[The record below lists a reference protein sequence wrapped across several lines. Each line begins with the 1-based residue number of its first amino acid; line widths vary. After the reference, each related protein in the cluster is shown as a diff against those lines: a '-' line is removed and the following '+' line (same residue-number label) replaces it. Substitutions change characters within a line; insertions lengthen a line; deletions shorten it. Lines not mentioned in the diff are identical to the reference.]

1 MQQTKRGSDPWGGDT
16 LTARRRWLAVVG
28 ASLATA
34 TVWSQTTRRPRRVG
48 LTFSSDPEMSRPYL
62 DAFVRGMHEQG
73 MNLERDYVVEVR
85 HALGRADRFPIM
97 IAELLSADV
106 DVLVVGANSAAWAA
120 KSATLKVP
128 IVMATSQGPETTG
141 LVESLSRPG
150 GNITGL
156 ATLSASLT
164 AKRLQLLRE
173 LLPGASRI
181 VYLTN
186 PKVPGYALTVR
197 EVEDAARL
205 LALRPTV
212 AEASNVEEIE
222 RALTT
227 VAARRPDALLV
238 SSALVF
244 WPHRKRI
251 VDVCAQHRIPTSFSG
266 SEAVIDGGLISYAPS
281 LKDSY
286 TRSAAFVAR
295 IFRGANPA
303 ELPIE
308 QPTRYELF
316 INKKTA
322 DALGITIPHSLL
334 LSADVVIE

>member
-1 MQQTKRGSDPWGGDT
+1 MSGRA
-16 LTARRRWLAVVG
+16 TARRRWLVAVGVG
-28 ASLATA
+28 FAAA
-34 TVWSQTTRRPRRVG
+34 KGWSQTTRRLRRVG
-48 LTFSSDPEMSRPYL
+48 LTFSSDPEMSKPYL
-62 DAFVRGMHEQG
+62 DAFVRGMDEHG
-73 MNLERDYVVEVR
+73 LRMDFDYMVEVR
-85 HALGRADRFPIM
+85 HALGRADRYPAM
-97 IAELLSADV
+97 IGELLATDV

-120 KSATLKVP
+120 KSATSTIP
-128 IVMATSQGPETTG
+128 IVMATSQGPDTTG

-156 ATLSASLT
+156 STLSASLT

-173 LLPGASRI
+173 LLPSASRI

-186 PKVPGYALTVR
+186 PKVPGYAVVVR
-197 EVEDAARL
+197 AVEDAARS
-205 LALRPTV
+205 LAVQTTV
-212 AEASNVEEIE
+212 VEASNADEID
-222 RALTT
+222 RALATL
-227 VAARRPDALLV
+227 AARRPDALLV

-251 VDVCAQHRIPTSFSG
+251 IDVCARHRIPTSFSG
-266 SEAVIDGGLISYAPS
+266 SEAVVDGGLISYAPS

-295 IFRGANPA
+295 IFRGAKPA

-322 DALGITIPHSLL
+322 DALGITIPRSLL